1 MKNEEEE
8 SSCHFLLKRT
18 YYCEV
23 QPDFCKVES
32 LELQW
37 DGWWSRRIKWEENEE
52 EEEKEEKEEEERE
65 EKEETEE
72 KDEKDGKE
80 ETTASH
86 SDRDTARDVDC
97 GNSKDIGVWS

>member
-1 MKNEEEE
+1 MPGLDHNNILFKTFTFFTIVKFEPTPSQVLRDNIIYCTFESKISQICTKGRFGGCIMLLAGLSRRMNWKKNEEEE

-37 DGWWSRRIKWEENEE
+37 DG
-52 EEEKEEKEEEERE
+52 
-65 EKEETEE
+65 
-72 KDEKDGKE
+72 
-80 ETTASH
+80 
-86 SDRDTARDVDC
+86 
-97 GNSKDIGVWS
+97 